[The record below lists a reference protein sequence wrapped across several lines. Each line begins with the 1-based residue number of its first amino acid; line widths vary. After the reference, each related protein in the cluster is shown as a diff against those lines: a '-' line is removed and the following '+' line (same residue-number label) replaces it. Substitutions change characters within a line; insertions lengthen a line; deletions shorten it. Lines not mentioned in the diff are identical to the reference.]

1 MVVWSVFDRL
11 LVVAGLSR
19 VTVGA
24 GEPFFSEGEEGGEMF
39 LVEKGEVE
47 ASIDT
52 IGVSPQAIRRCLRWM
67 GHRLLVG
74 SVKPRV
80 MASRSSGSRAGWA
93 IVCVWALLDRWM
105 VIPFLE

>member
-1 MVVWSVFDRL
+1 L
-11 LVVAGLSR
+11 LVVAGLTR

-24 GEPFFSEGEEGGEMF
+24 GEPFFSEGDEGGEMF

-52 IGVSPQAIRRCLRWM
+52 IGVSSHAIHPMSCWI
-67 GHRLLVG
+67 GHPLLVG
-74 SVKPRV
+74 SVKPRG